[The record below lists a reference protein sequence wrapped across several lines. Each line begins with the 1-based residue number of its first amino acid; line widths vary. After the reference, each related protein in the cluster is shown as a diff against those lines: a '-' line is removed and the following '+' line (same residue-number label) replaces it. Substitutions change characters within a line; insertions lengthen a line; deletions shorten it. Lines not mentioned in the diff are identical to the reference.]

1 MPKFKFCELCNLV
14 LILPILYL
22 GVLILSAKVF
32 EEIMI
37 RIKQP
42 PIIGNVIAGIVVGP
56 ALFSIVK
63 PVDEIEVFISIGIFF
78 LFFLIGLEEIDLP
91 GLLAIF
97 RKRLFVGAAVGF
109 LVPFVAALAFSW
121 QLDMGLIKSL
131 AIASVI
137 GASSLGVTAKILV
150 DLGKLKSAIGLEIFT
165 VTAII
170 EFIAII
176 VTSVIIQIGE
186 TGPNISAPEIAWLFA
201 KIIVFFGVAGSFA
214 VFVFPHMLRY
224 VRKYL
229 KVKEIYFGTIVGV
242 ILLVAYFAELS
253 GIHGAIGALLLGIA
267 MSQMPKEEYMETSKG
282 LHSIGYGIFIPIFF
296 AGIGL
301 HFATN
306 FFELPIVTI
315 VGFLAIIIGVKF
327 GGSYIAARIGNLT
340 PHKVVAS
347 GVMSKGAVDLAL
359 MLTLLGAG
367 LLDKTIFSLLVFG
380 SLVMMVISGI
390 GLQKGLGKNV
400 EVKEEPTDALIPLY
414 VKMAIGDL
422 KAKDV
427 MSTNLP
433 TTSGDVMISK
443 FVKDHLDALTNS
455 YLVLGDDDKFL
466 GLVSI
471 REIKRVSQKKW
482 DATTLDKVMN
492 REITFT
498 DPDEELFLV
507 LEKMNLHHYDLIPVK
522 DALNDKK
529 IVGVITKHDI
539 LQLLV
544 KKPDNGV

>member
-1 MPKFKFCELCNLV
+1 MF
-14 LILPILYL
+14 LPILYL

-42 PIIGNVIAGIVVGP
+42 PIIGNVIAGIIVGP

-97 RKRLFVGAAVGF
+97 RKRLFAGAVVGF
-109 LVPFVAALAFSW
+109 LIPFVVALTFSW

-150 DLGKLKSAIGLEIFT
+150 DLGKLKSTIGLEIFT

-186 TGPNISAPEIAWLFA
+186 TGSNVSAPEIVWLFA
-201 KIIVFFGVAGSFA
+201 KMIVFFGVAGSFA

-229 KVKEIYFGTIVGV
+229 KVKEIYFGTIVGM
-242 ILLVAYFAELS
+242 ILLVAYFAEVS
-253 GIHGAIGALLLGIA
+253 GIHGALGALLLGIA
-267 MSQMPKEEYMETSKG
+267 MSQMPKEEYLEVSKG

-301 HFATN
+301 QFTTS
-306 FFELPIVTI
+306 FFELPIITI

-327 GGSYIAARIGNLT
+327 GGSYIAARIGKLT

-380 SLVMMVISGI
+380 SLVMMVISGT

-400 EVKEEPTDALIPLY
+400 EAKEEPTDALIPLY
-414 VKMAIGDL
+414 VKMAMGDL
-422 KAKDV
+422 KAKDI
-427 MSTNLP
+427 MSKNLP
-433 TTSGDVMISK
+433 IVSGNTLISK
-443 FVKDHLDALTNS
+443 FVKDHLNALTNS
-455 YLVLGDDDKFL
+455 YLVLGDDGKFL

-471 REIKRVSQKKW
+471 KEIKRVSQKKW
-482 DATTLDKVMN
+482 DVITLYKIMN
-492 REITFT
+492 QEITFA
-498 DPDEELFLV
+498 DPDEELFSV
-507 LEKMNLHHYDLIPVK
+507 LEKMNLHHYDLIPVR
-522 DALNDKK
+522 DVTDKK
-529 IVGVITKHDI
+529 KVVGVITKHDM

-544 KKPDNGV
+544 KKPDDYI